1 MDDRSL
7 RVLEYHKVRSM
18 LEECASCE
26 LGRERARQL
35 TPIANLAI
43 VEELQQ
49 ATTEARSVL
58 DMGKQLPLG
67 GMRDVRSSVE
77 RAIRGATLS
86 ANELLDILSTI
97 MASRRLKKSLSG
109 LGPEYPILSDAAGN
123 IDTFSELEQ
132 VMSRAISESGEVMD
146 SASPA
151 LRSIR
156 SRIRSLNAKVRDNL
170 DSIIRSPQWSRLL
183 QDPIVSIRNGRF
195 VVPVRAEMRSQVPGI
210 VHDQSASGA
219 TVFIE
224 PMPVVEL
231 NNELRQAISQEEAEV
246 DRVLAELSAKV
257 GYAGERLRMTLD
269 AIGYVDFLKA
279 KGTLSQKMGASMPQL
294 NNDGYVNLI
303 AARHPLLKGDVVP
316 IDAYLGKSFTT
327 LVITGPN
334 TGGKTVTLKTIG
346 LITLMAQS
354 GLHIP
359 AESGSDVAV
368 FGKIY
373 ADIGDEQS
381 IEQSLSTFSS
391 HMTHIVSIMGRV
403 DVESLVLL
411 DELGAGTDPQEGAA
425 LAMAI
430 LETLHSIGARTVA
443 TTHYSELKVFAHTT
457 EGLINASVEFDVETL
472 RPTYRLSIGV
482 PGSSNAFAIA
492 ERLGLPGDVL
502 VRARSLVGTGGQR
515 MEMMISNL
523 RQEHDRAEVA
533 RSDAEKLRSRYLRL
547 KDEYEEQTRR
557 LRSERSEIMKKA
569 RAEAE
574 AIVQEARKESERI
587 IAQLRAIRTEQ
598 EQVAGRLIQE
608 RTALESS
615 VSGLS
620 DIPSDLSRERALL
633 DEGIRTARRD
643 VEALREVTREL
654 TAVAPASD
662 EETTAVLDA
671 YEKGWDDRIEPGDDV
686 EVMALGQRGVVLEQL
701 GPDEYMIGI
710 GPMRVNVNKGSIKKL
725 RPSGT
730 VESVSASRKQQA
742 RREWGSVRFETAKA
756 STIGTELDLRGMRV
770 EDALLAVDKY
780 LDDAVLAGLQRA
792 RIIHGKG
799 TGALR
804 DAVGDQLRGDP
815 RIASFRFG
823 AVGEGGDG
831 VTVVSFGAAE
841 S

>member
-7 RVLEYHKVRSM
+7 RVLEYHKVLSM
-18 LEECASCE
+18 LEDCASCE
-26 LGRERARQL
+26 LGRERVRQL
-35 TPIANLAI
+35 VPSTNLAI
-43 VEELQQ
+43 VQELQQ
-49 ATTEARSVL
+49 GTTEARSVL

-67 GMRDVRSSVE
+67 GMRDVRSGVE

-86 ANELLDILSTI
+86 TNELLDILSTVVS
-97 MASRRLKKSLSG
+97 SRRLKKSLSS
-109 LGPEYPILSDAAGN
+109 LGPEYPILSDAARN
-123 IDTFSELEQ
+123 IDTFSDLEQ
-132 VMSRAISESGEVMD
+132 AISRAISESGEVMD

-183 QDPIVSIRNGRF
+183 QDPVVSIRNGRF

-231 NNELRQAISQEEAEV
+231 NNELRQAISQEEVEV
-246 DRVLAELSAKV
+246 DRVLTELSARV

-279 KGTLSQKMGASMPQL
+279 KGTFSQKIGGSMPRL
-294 NNDGYVNLI
+294 NSEGYINLI
-303 AARHPLLKGDVVP
+303 AARHPLLRGDVVP

-368 FGKIY
+368 FGQIC

-391 HMTHIVSIMGRV
+391 HMTHIVDIIARV
-403 DVESLVLL
+403 DADSLVLL

-492 ERLGLPGDVL
+492 ERLGLPADVL
-502 VRARSLVGTGGQR
+502 QRARSLVGTGGQR
-515 MEMMISNL
+515 MELMITNL

-547 KDEYEEQTRR
+547 KDEYEEETRR

-574 AIVQEARKESERI
+574 TIVQEARKECERI
-587 IAQLRAIRTEQ
+587 IAQLRSIRAEQ
-598 EQVAGRLIQE
+598 EQVARGLIQE
-608 RTALESS
+608 RSALESS
-615 VSGLS
+615 V
-620 DIPSDLSRERALL
+620 DLSQERALL
-633 DEGIRTARRD
+633 DEGIHTARRD

-654 TAVAPASD
+654 TAVGPVSGE
-662 EETTAVLDA
+662 EETGALDA
-671 YEKGWDDRIEPGDDV
+671 YGKSWDDRVEPGDEV
-686 EVMALGQRGVVLEQL
+686 EVIALSQKGVVLEQP

-710 GPMRVNVNKGSIKKL
+710 GPMRVNVNKGSIRKL
-725 RPSGT
+725 RSSVA
-730 VESVSASRKQQA
+730 VERVPTSKRQPA
-742 RREWGSVRFETAKA
+742 RQEWGSVRFEAAKA

-804 DAVGDQLRGDP
+804 DAVGEQLRGDP

-823 AVGEGGDG
+823 VSGEGGDG
-831 VTVVSFGAAE
+831 VTVVSFGPAE
-841 S
+841 G